1 MAGHSHWANIKRK
14 KETVDNKRGKIWT
27 KCSKAITVAAQMGGG
42 DPGSNPRL
50 RLAISDAKS
59 ARMPND
65 TIDRAI
71 KKGTGEGKDAAAF
84 EEILYEGY
92 GPCGVAVMVDV
103 LTDNRNRTAPALR
116 KLFDTH
122 GGNLGAAGCV
132 SWNFDRKGVFHIPAD
147 KTNEEQL
154 MDIALEAGA
163 DDIKREEENFVVTCE
178 PTVYSDVQEALE
190 AAGIEV
196 DSSSVTQVP
205 KDYVDVEGEDARKLI
220 QLMAALDDH
229 DDVQG
234 VSANFNIS
242 DEVMAEIDG

>member
-14 KETVDNKRGKIWT
+14 KAAVDNKRGKIWN

-42 DPGSNPRL
+42 DPAANPRL

-71 KKGTGEGKDAAAF
+71 KKGTGEAKGDSF

-103 LTDNRNRTAPALR
+103 LTDNRNRTAPELR
-116 KLFDTH
+116 KLFDTN
-122 GGNLGAAGCV
+122 GGNLGASGCV
-132 SWNFDRKGVFHIPAD
+132 AWNFDRKGVFTILLD
-147 KTNEEQL
+147 QSTEEQL
-154 MDIALEAGA
+154 MEIALEAGA
-163 DDIKREEENFVVTCE
+163 DDIQREEEHFTVTCE
-178 PTVYSDVQEALE
+178 PEVYSDVQEALE
-190 AAGIEV
+190 KAGIEI
-196 DSSSVTQVP
+196 DNSSVTRLP
-205 KDYVDVEGEDARKLI
+205 KDHVDVEGNDARKLM
-220 QLMAALDDH
+220 QLMSALDDH
-229 DDVQG
+229 EDVQG

-242 DEVMAEIDG
+242 EEVMAEIDG